1 MEYLTKKGKKTVKKE
16 PNRKRR
22 SLIKLL
28 IIVIVTAV
36 LGYSASFGLTFGFG
50 TQQYR
55 IKPMDEIIGKGLD
68 LVGGVSIL
76 EEIEGNPTNDQV
88 NQTIEMLN
96 LRLNK
101 FGVSETSVSKEGDNR
116 IRIEVPGKYD
126 ANEILESVA
135 KTGKLTFN
143 SPDGEELLTG
153 SDVKKA
159 VAGYD
164 NNNQPLIQLTLTKS
178 GTTKFAE
185 ATKKYLNQKISIKMD
200 DDVLTS
206 PTVQAEITDGKAQI
220 TGSSSL
226 SEATKTAELIN
237 AGALPVTLK
246 VVESKTVSGSLGT
259 GVLDQTL
266 KAGAVALALVFIF
279 MIAAYRRP
287 GILASISLILFVVL
301 LLGVFAI
308 SNVTLTLAGIAGVL
322 LTIGMAL
329 DANVLI
335 FERTKEELKSGKP
348 TKVSVDNGFKKALS
362 SILDSNVT
370 TLISGFVLY
379 FVGTGSV
386 KGFAMTL
393 ILGILVSIFT
403 AITVT
408 QTLLKWSV
416 ASGLIK
422 KPSHFGIKGE

>member
-1 MEYLTKKGKKTVKKE
+1 
-16 PNRKRR
+16 
-22 SLIKLL
+22 
-28 IIVIVTAV
+28 
-36 LGYSASFGLTFGFG
+36 
-50 TQQYR
+50 
-55 IKPMDEIIGKGLD
+55 
-68 LVGGVSIL
+68 
-76 EEIEGNPTNDQV
+76 
-88 NQTIEMLN
+88 
-96 LRLNK
+96 
-101 FGVSETSVSKEGDNR
+101 
-116 IRIEVPGKYD
+116 
-126 ANEILESVA
+126 
-135 KTGKLTFN
+135 
-143 SPDGEELLTG
+143 
-153 SDVKKA
+153 
-159 VAGYD
+159 
-164 NNNQPLIQLTLTKS
+164 
-178 GTTKFAE
+178 
-185 ATKKYLNQKISIKMD
+185 MD

-226 SEATKTAELIN
+226 EEATRTAELIN

-246 VVESKTVSGSLGT
+246 VVESKTVSGSLGA

-266 KAGAVALALVFIF
+266 KAGAVALILVFIF

-287 GILASISLILFVVL
+287 GILASISLILFIVL

-348 TKVSVDNGFKKALS
+348 VKVAVDNGFKKALS

-416 ASGLIK
+416 TSGLIK